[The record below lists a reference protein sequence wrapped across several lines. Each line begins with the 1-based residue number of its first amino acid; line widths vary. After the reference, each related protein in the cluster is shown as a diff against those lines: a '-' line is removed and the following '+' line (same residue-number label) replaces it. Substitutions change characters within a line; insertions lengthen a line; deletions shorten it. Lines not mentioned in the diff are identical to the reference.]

1 MDRRLTAAGDLS
13 LRESMASCHP
23 LRGSVSIGT
32 SGEAGAPNSAGDR
45 MTGMAAASQ
54 LHSPPGWL
62 LDEVASAG
70 RENLDA
76 DHVSR
81 YDSKMDAEAAEELV
95 LLK

>member
-1 MDRRLTAAGDLS
+1 MTRMAAG
-13 LRESMASCHP
+13 
-23 LRGSVSIGT
+23 
-32 SGEAGAPNSAGDR
+32 
-45 MTGMAAASQ
+45 SQ

-62 LDEVASAG
+62 LDEVAIAG

-95 LLK
+95 LLKQLVWGAEI